1 MLTSGTPCGFNP
13 IAYHR
18 RAVARFL
25 EACQI
30 LDRPPHFPAP
40 VGVFGCSAGQIL
52 LVRLFG
58 HVFLIHQPQRAG
70 RERQETRH
78 GVMNL
83 ERQFR
88 DARGVA
94 LIAFGQEFVL

>member
-1 MLTSGTPCGFNP
+1 M
-13 IAYHR
+13 
-18 RAVARFL
+18 
-25 EACQI
+25 
-30 LDRPPHFPAP
+30 
-40 VGVFGCSAGQIL
+40 
-52 LVRLFG
+52 RLPRD
-58 HVFLIHQPQRAG
+58 VFLIHQPQRAG